1 MSTKLVAVLGATGT
15 QGGSVVTSLL
25 AHGGY
30 SVRAITR
37 DTTSA
42 KAQALKA
49 KGIEVVS
56 ASLTDAPSLVKA
68 FEGAYAVFGVTVPFT
83 KDSEVLQGRNI
94 VDAAKEAKVP
104 LLVWSSLF
112 STSEASH
119 GKYTTIYHFD
129 QKSEVDKYA
138 RSSGQPTVIIH
149 TGGFMEN
156 LIKFGQLQKD
166 PSDANKWNI
175 VYPVLRPDVLMPLV
189 YITADLGNIVV
200 AIIDH
205 WEDDAW
211 KSRLTKD
218 VVVAAPYLAS
228 INDIVTLLKKL
239 SGKEVVYVERP
250 ALDFEK
256 VVYGFANEGYF
267 RYPEQTILQ
276 ELGVKTHSVEDYA
289 RVEVLPY
296 IESAQ

>member
-129 QKSEVDKYA
+129 QKSEVDKYV

-175 VYPVLRPDVLMPLV
+175 VYPILRPDVVIPSI
-189 YITADLGNIVV
+189 YITADLGNIVA
-200 AIIDH
+200 AIIDR
-205 WEDDAW
+205 WDDETW
-211 KSRLTKD
+211 REKLTKD
-218 VVVAAPYLAS
+218 VVVAAPYLVS
-228 INDIVTLLKKL
+228 INEIISTLKNLT
-239 SGKEVVYVERP
+239 GKEFTYVERP
-250 ALDFEK
+250 ALDSEK
-256 VVYGFANEGYF
+256 APYECANDGFF
-267 RYPEQTILQ
+267 RYPQQTTLQ
-276 ELGVKTHSVEDYA
+276 DLGVKLHSFEDYA
-289 RVEVLPY
+289 RKEVVQF
-296 IESAQ
+296 IQSAQ